1 MEEVAD
7 FRKQSHR
14 YDTSLGT
21 SEHGPDFSF
30 RSISLT
36 GDDHSLP
43 GSDSDDWVGLE
54 LGLGPMS
61 PKESLRGQ
69 KFPLVSKE
77 NLSAVFSGLKRSP
90 ENLPGQTSCKCLELD
105 V

>member
-7 FRKQSHR
+7 FREQSYS

-21 SEHGPDFSF
+21 SEHGPDSF
-30 RSISLT
+30 RSICLT
-36 GDDHSLP
+36 DDDHSLP
-43 GSDSDDWVGLE
+43 GSDSDDWVDLE

-69 KFPLVSKE
+69 RFPFVSKL

-90 ENLPGQTSCKCLELD
+90 ENLPTSCKCLELD